1 MKADGGLRDALSI
14 FDQMVSF
21 EQGKVTYDGVLK
33 NLNILDYDYYFKISD
48 YILEKNINKVL
59 LTLGDVMNNGFDEH
73 QFIMGLAAHFR
84 DVLVAKDASTVQ
96 LLEVGENI
104 KNKYLEQS
112 QKFEQQFL
120 LDALEVCSNYDVEY
134 KASKNKRLLTEI
146 ALMRLCSENLSDS
159 KKKSITT

>member
-1 MKADGGLRDALSI
+1 M
-14 FDQMVSF
+14 
-21 EQGKVTYDGVLK
+21 
-33 NLNILDYDYYFKISD
+33 
-48 YILEKNINKVL
+48 
-59 LTLGDVMNNGFDEH
+59 
-73 QFIMGLAAHFR
+73 
-84 DVLVAKDASTVQ
+84 
-96 LLEVGENI
+96 GENI
-104 KNKYLEQS
+104 KTKYLEQS